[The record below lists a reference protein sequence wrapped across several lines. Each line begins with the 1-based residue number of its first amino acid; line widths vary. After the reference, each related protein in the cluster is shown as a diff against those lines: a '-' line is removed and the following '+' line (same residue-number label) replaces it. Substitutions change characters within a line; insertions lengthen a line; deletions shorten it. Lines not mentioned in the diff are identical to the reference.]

1 MMMAPRLA
9 ALLALLTAC
18 VTQPKL
24 HVAVT
29 GPAAPALP
37 AGRPIA
43 IDERDPLPPDLV
55 ERALLVAEAY
65 HRYDDA
71 LSAMEEE
78 ARGRGC
84 DTLARLQSSWGHGRT
99 MIAAVCASR
108 TASTT
113 FTSTTSGLAV
123 QLETTPA
130 GARVYAWSSSPA
142 VSRGDLVNDWRAAAP
157 TRALCVAPCTTH
169 LVPGSYILGYAPDDG
184 APRFG
189 EHLELA
195 GPAAVDLRMKDN
207 SSWRLAGVLVMVGGP
222 LLVAGGVVVGTQTED
237 YGIRTGVV
245 VGGSLLL
252 VASGL
257 VGLSLLKTSD
267 EVVVTARDAAPGVR

>member
-1 MMMAPRLA
+1 MIAPRLA
-9 ALLALLTAC
+9 ALLSLVTAC
-18 VTQPKL
+18 ATPQL

-37 AGRPIA
+37 AGRPVA
-43 IDERDPLPPDLV
+43 LDERDPLAPDLV
-55 ERALLVAEAY
+55 ERALLVADAYERYGEAL
-65 HRYDDA
+65 A
-71 LSAMEEE
+71 AMEAE

-84 DTLARLQSSWGHGRT
+84 DTLARVQSIWAQRRVL
-99 MIAAVCASR
+99 IAAVCASR

-113 FTSTTSGLAV
+113 RTATTSVVTVDLT
-123 QLETTPA
+123 TTPA

-142 VSRGDLVNDWRAAAP
+142 VSRGDLLDDWPAAAP
-157 TRALCVAPCTTH
+157 TRALCVAPCTAH

-189 EHLELA
+189 EQLGLA

-207 SSWRLAGVLVMVGGP
+207 SSWRLAGVLVMVGAP
-222 LLVAGGVVVGTQTED
+222 LLAAGGVVVGTQTED
-237 YGIRTGVV
+237 YGVRTGVF
-245 VGGSLLL
+245 VGSSLLL

-267 EVVVTARDAAPGVR
+267 EVVVTARDAPPDVR